1 MNLHRL
7 NGCAPAPLAHYLK
20 ALGILRLVAEQLD
33 PDARGFWDGD
43 QFVLLSRVSEEEL
56 IRFFVDQYQ
65 PTPVVSPWNKGS
77 GFFAGDRVLQPIEV
91 STAARFDRLRQ
102 GIAAAKEL
110 LGALDAADQEVRR
123 IKDESKDKSLTKA
136 QKGALKGS
144 DDYKRRLAEA
154 ERRFK
159 TLKAD
164 LIPNLR
170 QNWRGPHREW
180 MDAALVLESDGGAK
194 FPALLGTGGNDGR
207 LDFTNNFFQRLGE
220 LFQFDDEWG
229 LGAPDCESWMREAL
243 FGTPARVLAS
253 GLPVGQ
259 FAPGGAG
266 GANSSLGPD
275 GNSRLNPADFVLMLE
290 GALLFTAAPHR
301 RLESNA
307 KSRAAAPFAVGAQSA
322 GYASS
327 SPTEDSARGEQ
338 WVPLW
343 STAVTIAELR
353 RLLADGR
360 AQLGSTNASE
370 PVALARSIARLGAAR
385 GIHAFQRFGYI
396 ERNGQSNLAVPL
408 GRFVVP
414 NHASA
419 SLTCLDDL
427 ARWLPRLHRR
437 AHDKHAPAR
446 LMHAER
452 RVAEAVFAVVQHP
465 DNPQYWQTLLLAM
478 AAIEAI
484 QVTGSGYDAGP
495 IPRLR
500 PEWIR
505 CADDGSTE
513 FRLAVAC
520 ALQSGSLDKLK
531 RDRPAPDEGVRRH
544 WVTLKK
550 GRYQTS
556 GTGGQERLQHGTA
569 RVIQGRRGVD
579 DAVALVTRRLIE
591 GAQSGTGRVSLY
603 AIRGASASWQD
614 LGRLLSGQMDLD
626 RTMALSRSF
635 MAVNPWD
642 WAKKP
647 QRLNSAIGDDEP
659 EYAWLAIRLATFPL
673 QLPNRPQISFDPG
686 IVRRLESGDAATALE
701 LALRKLR
708 AAGIRPA
715 VRMGSASPDLAR
727 LWAAALAF
735 PISIATAEKVLAH
748 LDPLSFKE
756 TAA

>member
-33 PDARGFWDGD
+33 PEARGFWNGD
-43 QFVLLSRVSEEEL
+43 QFVLLSRLSEEEL
-56 IRFFVDQYQ
+56 IRFFVDQYE

-77 GFFAGDRVLQPIEV
+77 GFFAGDRVLQPIES
-91 STAARFDRLRQ
+91 STAPRFRRLRQ
-102 GIAAAKEL
+102 GITAAKDL
-110 LGALDAADQEVRR
+110 LGDLDDADQEVRR
-123 IKDESKDKSLTKA
+123 IKEESKNNALTKA
-136 QKGALKGS
+136 QKEALKKS
-144 DDYKRRLAEA
+144 EEYKRRLAEA

-159 TLKAD
+159 SLKAD

-170 QNWRGPHREW
+170 LSWRGTHREW

-220 LFQFDDEWG
+220 LFQFDDEVG

-243 FGTPARVLAS
+243 FGTPARVQAS
-253 GLPVGQ
+253 DIPVGQ

-275 GNSRLNPADFVLMLE
+275 GKSRLNPADFVLMLE
-290 GALLFTAAPHR
+290 GAVLFTAAPHR

-327 SPTEDSARGEQ
+327 SPAEDSARGEQ

-343 STAVTIAELR
+343 SMAITITEIR

-360 AQLGSTNASE
+360 VQLGKKNANE
-370 PVALARSIARLGAAR
+370 PVDLARSIARLGTAR
-385 GIHAFQRFGYI
+385 GIQSFQRFGYI

-408 GRFVVP
+408 GRFIVP
-414 NHASA
+414 DHASA

-446 LMHAER
+446 LMQAER

-465 DNPQYWQTLLLAM
+465 DAPHYWQTLLLTL

-484 QVTGSGYDAGP
+484 QITGSGYDAGP

-520 ALQSGSLDKLK
+520 ALQSGTLDRLNKNE
-531 RDRPAPDEGVRRH
+531 PSPDEGVRRH

-556 GTGGQERLQHGTA
+556 GTGGQERLQHGTD
-569 RVIQGRRGVD
+569 RVVQGRRGLD
-579 DAVALVTRRLIE
+579 DAIALVTRRLIE
-591 GAQSGTGRVSLY
+591 GAQSGTGRIPLY
-603 AIRGASASWQD
+603 AVRGASASWSD
-614 LGRLLSGQMDLD
+614 LGSLLCGQVDLD
-626 RTMALSRSF
+626 RTVALCRSF
-635 MAVNPWD
+635 MAVRAWD
-642 WAKKP
+642 WVRKP
-647 QRLNSAIGDDEP
+647 QQLKGAPTQDEP
-659 EYAWLAIRLATFPL
+659 DDAWLAIRLATFPL
-673 QLPNRPQISFDPG
+673 QLPNRQPISFDPG
-686 IVRRLESGDAATALE
+686 VVRRLESGDAATALE
-701 LALRKLR
+701 LALRRLR

-715 VRMGSASPDLAR
+715 IRMGSASPELAR

-735 PISIATAEKVLAH
+735 PIGLNTAGKIFGR